1 MASGCTKVTVT
12 PETAT
17 IEVGQTVT
25 LQADIEGPCAGTTIT
40 WSSNAETVA
49 TVTQA
54 GVVTGVAVGTATITA
69 ALVEDGVE
77 DTALITVVAPT
88 VNVPNVVASSQANA
102 SAAIISAG
110 LAVGTITQQSSA
122 TVPTGNVISQ
132 NPAAGASV
140 AAGTAVNLV
149 ISTGPQMA
157 TVPNVVN
164 TPQANAAA
172 ALTAA
177 GLTVGTTTQ
186 QSSAT
191 IAAGNV
197 ISQNPGA
204 GAVVTAGTA
213 VNLVISTG
221 VQLVTVPNVVG
232 MTQANA
238 STAILGVVLVV
249 GSVTQET
256 SLTVPAGTVI
266 SQNPAS
272 GASVAV
278 GSAVNLV
285 VSSGPPV
292 DFSAVRVTPAFG
304 DPSSRGAAG
313 WAATAPFVAET
324 TGNPSHGGH
333 GQTGT
338 STPDV
343 TIKAAYDATN
353 LYMYFQWADGT
364 ANERGRVRVYDTET
378 SSWSVAAA
386 DEDRLYLMWPII
398 DGVGREGKTFNE
410 IGCAMTCH
418 ALSTADPT
426 TLVPEDPATPVEDCR
441 TCHLSPGDV
450 IGRTPPFEHVLTFG
464 IACTLCHGDYSLP
477 PADGLSDGAE
487 MVAPAGLAFD
497 IWHWKANRSNP
508 NGLADDNVTANARLR
523 SNDGS
528 GVTSNNVD
536 GSRPKYVWADGT
548 SGDELIFRTMVNA
561 NSDRLAVWNPTTTQY
576 ENLATA
582 APYTPYDGQRISL
595 YVLRDDLLGSA
606 DASFSIGADGMH
618 DGSKWTVVLTRALT
632 SADPLKDINGMMVK
646 TDADFVTTA
655 PVKFSL
661 TVTNNTGL
669 DHQSAGLL
677 TMGFLP

>member
-77 DTALITVVAPT
+77 DTALITVVAPP

-102 SAAIISAG
+102 SAVIISAG

-140 AAGTAVNLV
+140 SAGTAVNLV

-204 GAVVTAGTA
+204 GAVVAAGTA

-221 VQLVTVPNVVG
+221 PQMVTVPDAVAL
-232 MTQANA
+232 TQANA
-238 STAILGVVLVV
+238 SAAIVAAGLVV
-249 GSVTQET
+249 GAVTQET
-256 SLTVPAGTVI
+256 NATVPAGSVI

-272 GASVAV
+272 GTSVAI

-285 VSSGPPV
+285 VSLGPPV

-313 WAATAPFVAET
+313 WAATAPFIAET
-324 TGNPSHGGH
+324 SGNPDLGGH

-353 LYMYFQWADGT
+353 LYMYFQWADST
-364 ANERGRVRVYDTET
+364 LDERNRVRVYDEATT
-378 SSWSVAAA
+378 SWAATG

-398 DGVGREGKTFNE
+398 DGVGRAGKTFNE
-410 IGCAMTCH
+410 AGCTITCH
-418 ALSTADPT
+418 ALSATDPT

-441 TCHLSPGDV
+441 VCHLSPGGV
-450 IGRTPPFEHVLTFG
+450 IGRTPPFEHSLTFG
-464 IACTLCHGDYSLP
+464 FACTLCHGDYSLP

-508 NGLADDNVTANARLR
+508 LGLADDNVTANARLR

-536 GSRPKYVWADGT
+536 GTRPKYVWADGT
-548 SGDELIFRTMVNA
+548 TGDNMILRTMVNA
-561 NSDRLAVWNPTTTQY
+561 NSGRLAVWNPATTQY
-576 ENLATA
+576 ENMATA

-632 SADPLKDINGMMVK
+632 SADPLKNINGMMVK